1 MSNILTLYNMEF
13 KRIYK
18 LYFVLIGTMFASN
31 IGVLVFNLY
40 NVANSVSSKLKVPI
54 SIKNISTIEG
64 IKIINTSTVGS
75 VFLQTI
81 IILGF
86 TTLLCLL
93 YSFVIWYREYYS
105 KSKTICTLLTLPQQ
119 RFNIYIAKLITIV
132 VMIYGV
138 IASQFLFWYID
149 FNIIKFVANIKT
161 IGFTNVFYMLRNN
174 ADGIIIAS
182 PHYIDF
188 IMINIVGVILAV
200 IVIFTGI
207 LIERAYNKIGIVLGV
222 IYIILSIVI
231 FFYIYATNSVFL
243 DKLLILSIGYYIS
256 LFVISLVL
264 SYRLIN
270 KKIYL

>member
-18 LYFVLIGTMFASN
+18 LYFALIGIMFVSN
-31 IGVLVFNLY
+31 IGAVVLNLY

-54 SIKNISTIEG
+54 SIKNINTIEG
-64 IKIINTSTVGS
+64 VKIINTGTVSS

-81 IILGF
+81 IILGVV
-86 TTLLCLL
+86 TLLCLL
-93 YSFVIWYREYYS
+93 YSLVIWYRDYYS
-105 KSKTICTLLTLPQQ
+105 KSRTICTLLTLPQQ

-132 VMIYGV
+132 VMIYVV
-138 IASQFLFWYID
+138 IAAQFLFWYID
-149 FNIIKFVANIKT
+149 FNIIKFIANIKT
-161 IGFTNVFYMLRNN
+161 PGFTNVFYMLRNH

-188 IMINIVGVILAV
+188 SMINIVGVILAV
-200 IVIFTGI
+200 MVIFTGI
-207 LIERAYNKIGIVLGV
+207 LIERVYKKIGIVLGG

-231 FFYIYATNSVFL
+231 FFYIYVTNSVFS
-243 DKLLILSIGYYIS
+243 DKLLILSIIYYIS
-256 LFVISLVL
+256 LFIISLVL
-264 SYRLIN
+264 SHRLIN

>member
-18 LYFVLIGTMFASN
+18 LYFALIGIMFVSN
-31 IGVLVFNLY
+31 IGAVVLNLY

-54 SIKNISTIEG
+54 SIKNINTIEG
-64 IKIINTSTVGS
+64 VKIINTGTVSS

-81 IILGF
+81 IILGVV
-86 TTLLCLL
+86 TLLCLL
-93 YSFVIWYREYYS
+93 YSLVIWYRDYYS
-105 KSKTICTLLTLPQQ
+105 KSRTICTLLTLPQQ

-132 VMIYGV
+132 VMIYVV
-138 IASQFLFWYID
+138 ISAQFLFWYID
-149 FNIIKFVANIKT
+149 FNIIKFIANIKT
-161 IGFTNVFYMLRNN
+161 PGFTNVFYMLRNH

-188 IMINIVGVILAV
+188 SMINIVGVILAV
-200 IVIFTGI
+200 MVIFTGI
-207 LIERAYNKIGIVLGV
+207 LIERAYKKIGIVLGG

-231 FFYIYATNSVFL
+231 FFYIYVTNSVFS
-243 DKLLILSIGYYIS
+243 DKLLILSIIYYIS
-256 LFVISLVL
+256 LFIISLVL
-264 SYRLIN
+264 SHRLIN